1 MFALTTG
8 LIDMFPGPTIEARSG
23 DTLLITVTNAVEEES
38 IALHWHGIHVTSMCL
53 IPVIDG
59 NPLIIEPRQL
69 TPCQIPWMAPRVF
82 HNAPLRL
89 VRNSSIMSLSQP
101 TRAVPFGTM
110 PIRASCVETV
120 STADWSFMPLL
131 PRLP

>member
-53 IPVIDG
+53 IPLLDG

-69 TPCQIPWMAPRVF
+69 TPARCHGWRRGCF
-82 HNAPLRL
+82 
-89 VRNSSIMSLSQP
+89 
-101 TRAVPFGTM
+101 TM
-110 PIRASCVETV
+110 PHCAWRAIH
-120 STADWSFMPLL
+120 L
-131 PRLP
+131 